1 VIQPAT
7 YDITVYQNATWKGQF
22 RATQDRRVVA
32 VDVATATFTSACHG
46 LVAGDKV
53 VFTASPD
60 AVVPCGLAINTVY
73 YVIATGLT
81 TGAFKVSATAGGS
94 SITFS
99 GDAIGTFYV
108 AKPMDLTGYVVDADI
123 KGILDDAAI
132 GTFTPTLT
140 DAANGAFELALTPAT
155 TVAFTVGRYNY
166 DVSLTSSGNERY
178 YWLTG
183 ILTVAKTVSR
193 A

>member
-1 VIQPAT
+1 MIQPAT

-46 LVAGDKV
+46 LAAGDKV
-53 VFTASPD
+53 LFTASSD
-60 AVVPCGLAINTVY
+60 AIVPCGLGINTVY
-73 YVIATGLT
+73 YVITTGLT
-81 TGAFKVSATAGGS
+81 HTTFKVSATSGGS
-94 SITFS
+94 SIAFT
-99 GDAIGTFYV
+99 GDAVGTFYV

-123 KGILDDAAI
+123 KGILDDAAV
-132 GTFTPTLT
+132 GTFTTTLT
-140 DAANGAFELALTPAT
+140 DAANGAFQLALTPAT
-155 TVAFTVGRYNY
+155 TVGFNVGRYNY
-166 DVSLTSSGNERY
+166 DVSLTSSGGERY

-183 ILTVAKTVSR
+183 VLTVAKTVSR